1 MRQAVDKYLD
11 NALTKDYLRY
21 KVTAKKD
28 KIIRKLKQLPRPVIT
43 ISLCKKGGVDKS
55 PRFRSGET
63 LTFEEEFPVGSVM
76 IWLGD
81 DIKAP
86 GTWERLP
93 GRAYRRI
100 K

>member
-21 KVTAKKD
+21 KVAAKKD
-28 KIIRKLKQLPRPVIT
+28 KILRKVSQLPRPVIS
-43 ISLCKKGGVDKS
+43 ISWYKKGGAAMNQ
-55 PRFRSGET
+55 RFRSGET

-76 IWLGD
+76 IWFGD

-86 GTWERLP
+86 GTWELLQ